1 MSILALNNVAY
12 QYDGTQKNVLQNVTM
27 QFENENIYAIVG
39 NSGSGKTTLLSLLA
53 GLDVCTKGEILFNGK
68 SLSELNRNHYR
79 ARSVGVVFQGLNLL
93 LNATA
98 VENLVLSMQISGV
111 SEKDKKTRAYEL
123 LNKVGIGKEKAD
135 RKVLQLSGGEQQ
147 RIGIARALS
156 HNPQVIIADEPTGNL
171 DSKTEQAVFQ
181 IFDKLAH
188 EDGKCVIIVT
198 HSKKVAA
205 CADEIWGVTKG
216 VFQQIP
222 THKHK

>member
-12 QYDGTQKNVLQNVTM
+12 QYEGTKNCVLQNVTI
-27 QFENENIYAIVG
+27 QFENGNIYAIVG
-39 NSGSGKTTLLSLLA
+39 KSGSGKSTLLSLLA

-68 SLSELNRNHYR
+68 NLSQLNRNHYR
-79 ARSVGVVFQGLNLL
+79 ARSVGVVFQGFNLL

-98 VENLVLSMQISGV
+98 IENLVLSMQISGV
-111 SEKDKKTRAYEL
+111 SDKDKKTRAYEL

-171 DSKTEQAVFQ
+171 DSKTEQAVLQ

-188 EDGKCVIIVT
+188 EDEKCVIFVT
-198 HSKKVAA
+198 HSGKVAGF
-205 CADEIWGVTKG
+205 ADEIWGVTKG
-216 VFQQIP
+216 VFHQIP
-222 THKHK
+222 TNKHK